1 MRAIE
6 TDKKTL
12 GHLTINYLTLQG
24 FSCEFQQLRLGSFLE
39 IFMMS
44 SQASQ
49 LRNRPSY
56 PGLFITFEG
65 PEGSG
70 KTTQC
75 RHLADWLETHG
86 QSVLITREPGGT
98 PMAEAIRNL
107 LLTKQASTRK
117 QETMTPAC
125 EAALVLAA
133 RSQHVTHTIVPAL
146 QKGIIVLCDRF
157 FDSTLAYQGFGRGL
171 NRQALIRFN
180 DFATG
185 GIRPTLTFLL
195 DLPVKEG
202 LRRRKRASNQNRM
215 DQESLAFHER
225 VRRGFVTLARQD
237 ARRWRKLDAQKSPEE
252 LAEEIIRH
260 IKPVVLKPTSPK
272 RKMAS
277 NTLQGTKP
285 KRPGS

>member
-1 MRAIE
+1 MRTKE
-6 TDKKTL
+6 TDKKAL

-39 IFMMS
+39 ICTMS

-49 LRNRPSY
+49 IRNRPSY

-75 RHLADWLETHG
+75 GHLARWLKTHG

-98 PMAEAIRNL
+98 PVAETIRHL
-107 LLTKQASTRK
+107 LLTRK
-117 QETMTPAC
+117 SGPGKREIMTPAC

-133 RSQHVTHTIVPAL
+133 RSQHVSHTIVPAL
-146 QKGIIVLCDRF
+146 KKGIIVLCDRF

-171 NRQALIRFN
+171 NRQDLIRFN
-180 DFATG
+180 EFVTG
-185 GIRPTLTFLL
+185 GLQPTLTFLL

-202 LRRRKRASNQNRM
+202 LRRRKGTSHQNRM

-237 ARRWRKLDAQKSPEE
+237 AGRWRRLDAQQSPEV

-260 IKPVVLKPTSPK
+260 IQPVVPKPLR
-272 RKMAS
+272 RKKNVSSTPQA
-277 NTLQGTKP
+277 TKF
-285 KRPGS
+285 RRSRS